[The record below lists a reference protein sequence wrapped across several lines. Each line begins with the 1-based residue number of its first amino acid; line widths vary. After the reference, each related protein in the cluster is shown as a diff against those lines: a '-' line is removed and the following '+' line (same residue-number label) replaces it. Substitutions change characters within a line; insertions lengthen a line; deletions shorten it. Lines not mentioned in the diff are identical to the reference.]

1 MAIRYTWDVCVLPV
15 TDRCQCWSV
24 WKLWK
29 DPSSGKFW
37 NYQMWVH
44 KKRVNMEWHPSQDT
58 LATCMWEGTL
68 SGGACLV
75 ADPRPE
81 EWQWKKPVLWSD
93 RKEVGFGLED
103 SWSILIWVSSLL
115 ANNIYGASLALEVE
129 LECPKIS
136 IKTWKWNVAPGGTVA
151 DGLSLATQ
159 CCVDGY
165 RDRTQVL
172 REVGFALICSTHS
185 QKWVKHWDDTWFL
198 QPQLGVFLVKSVWC
212 SVLSL
217 MERFHSTCSAKHD
230 DSALESVS
238 KALNQG
244 LKVWMLYDN
253 VGSLARTCRNFA
265 GHRKRRDFFSKGGIP
280 SESNPTIWKM
290 RFVDALRCVGGPRFS
305 TGLTAS
311 RTKRFGGAASL
322 SHVVPEGWV
331 GYCICS
337 VVLWHW
343 KNSDLLRCF
352 HGIGHG
358 RWVGGKQVREL
369 IWH

>member
-15 TDRCQCWSV
+15 TDRCQCWSA

-81 EWQWKKPVLWSD
+81 EWQWKTPVLWSD

-136 IKTWKWNVAPGGTVA
+136 IKTWKWHVAPGGTVA

-165 RDRTQVL
+165 RDRTHLL

-185 QKWVKHWDDTWFL
+185 QKWVKHWDETSQFDVQYSHW
-198 QPQLGVFLVKSVWC
+198 W
-212 SVLSL
+212 
-217 MERFHSTCSAKHD
+217 
-230 DSALESVS
+230 SVS
-238 KALNQG
+238 TQPVQQNMMTVHLRAFQSPWIK
-244 LKVWMLYDN
+244 
-253 VGSLARTCRNFA
+253 GSRFGCCMIMWAHLLGPA
-265 GHRKRRDFFSKGGIP
+265 GTLLDIGKGGIFCEGGIP
-280 SESNPTIWKM
+280 SESNPTIWKWGLWM
-290 RFVDALRCVGGPRFS
+290 LCAVSGDPDLAQDSQPLEQSALGGRLRCP
-305 TGLTAS
+305 TLCLKAGLDIAS
-311 RTKRFGGAASL
+311 AVSC
-322 SHVVPEGWV
+322 
-331 GYCICS
+331 Y
-337 VVLWHW
+337 
-343 KNSDLLRCF
+343 
-352 HGIGHG
+352 GIGKT
-358 RWVGGKQVREL
+358 VIYSDASME
-369 IWH
+369 